1 MSTRWRARASAVTAV
16 GFLNQAG
23 ERSAIPGEGVCVRPA
38 PNVLSLG
45 FLQAVVNSDKLPAAV
60 CRLPNLK
67 PQAAKPE
74 APKLL
79 KTKILMW
86 VMTQLFRGKG

>member
-1 MSTRWRARASAVTAV
+1 MSTRWRARAAAVTAMS
-16 GFLNQAG
+16 FLNLAE
-23 ERSAIPGEGVCVRPA
+23 ERSAIPGEGAYIRPA
-38 PNVLSLG
+38 PNALSLG
-45 FLQAVVNSDKLPAAV
+45 FLQAVVTSDKLPAAV

-79 KTKILMW
+79 KTKILTW
-86 VMTQLFRGKG
+86 VTTQLFRGKG